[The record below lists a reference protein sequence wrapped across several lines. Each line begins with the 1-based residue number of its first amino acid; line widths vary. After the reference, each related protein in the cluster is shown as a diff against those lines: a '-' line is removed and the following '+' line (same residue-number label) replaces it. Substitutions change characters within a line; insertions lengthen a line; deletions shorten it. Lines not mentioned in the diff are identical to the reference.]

1 MTSPTDTDMNTL
13 RNNQKLIFGTL
24 AAVTVLSILLAAGFA
39 ALYLS
44 SRDTVPAGTDIQTS
58 AKDTETA
65 GNDGVQTPP
74 DTAELSELR
83 AENDALRTQAESLAA
98 ELDAMREAASEAET
112 EYIPDPPIDLDSL
125 YNPGDLTP
133 ADPESLSYTFDL
145 NEQLAVIRALEEQME
160 HSPYIVDPDG
170 KLMLLEDVVFDED
183 TEILYR
189 AKANTPLDEDGRV
202 QEKEIDYEAM
212 GYRYPTVAVSYRDM
226 ERGTAYSYNG
236 DTVFFS
242 ASLIKAPYIYTLLHQ
257 IAQFNEIKEANPTN
271 DPAVGKTL
279 TQEIWDKYDLERK
292 ITVTE
297 DMVEKGSG
305 KIKDMDLS
313 GAGKEF
319 SVLAMIKHS
328 IKMSDNTAFRILRN
342 EFGYDYFWQVSRA
355 LGVKSVFTSFNNLTA
370 DEACLYLAAI
380 YDFAK
385 DYPTEGG
392 VLINLM
398 KNANHQV
405 LITQA
410 VSNPYA
416 VAHKYGWDADSYHDM
431 ALVYGDAPF
440 AVCVMTNFDFSV
452 NDDDLNAYIRSLV
465 SEIEKLHQTF
475 YKAIEEQ
482 KKHF

>member
-1 MTSPTDTDMNTL
+1 MKEFTKE
-13 RNNQKLIFGTL
+13 QKLIFAVL
-24 AAVTVLSILLAAGFA
+24 AAVTAVSVLLAAGFA

-44 SRDTVPAGTDIQTS
+44 GRNTVPTGTVVQDTEPSDTEQENPG
-58 AKDTETA
+58 KDT
-65 GNDGVQTPP
+65 GY
-74 DTAELSELR
+74 DTAELADLRRENEFLEQQADDLR
-83 AENDALRTQAESLAA
+83 AEVEALKT
-98 ELDAMREAASEAET
+98 AASEAET
-112 EYIPDPPIDLDSL
+112 EHTPDPPIDLDSL
-125 YNPGDLTP
+125 FNPGDLTP

-145 NEQLAVIRALEEQME
+145 NEQLAVIRALEQQME
-160 HSPYIVDPDG
+160 NSPYIVSPDG
-170 KLMLLEDVVFDED
+170 KLMLLEDVEFDED

-189 AKANTPLDEDGRV
+189 AKENTPLDENDV
-202 QEKEIDYEAM
+202 AQEKEINYEAM
-212 GYRYPTVAVSYRDM
+212 GYRYPTIAVSYRDM

-257 IAQFNEIKEANPTN
+257 IAQYNEIKKANPAN
-271 DPAVGKTL
+271 DPTVGKTL

-305 KIKDMDLS
+305 KIKDMDLTS
-313 GAGKEF
+313 GREF
-319 SVLAMIKHS
+319 SVLELIEYS
-328 IKMSDNTAFRILRN
+328 IKVSDNTAFRILRN
-342 EFGYDYFWQVSRA
+342 EFGYDYFWSVSRQ
-355 LGVKSVFTSFNNLTA
+355 LGIQSVFTSFNNLTA
-370 DEACLYLAAI
+370 DEACIYLAAI

-385 DYPTEGG
+385 DYPSEGG

-405 LITQA
+405 LITKA

-465 SEIEKLHQTF
+465 SEIEALHKTF
-475 YKAIEEQ
+475 YQATEEQ

>member
-1 MTSPTDTDMNTL
+1 MMMNEFTKE
-13 RNNQKLIFGTL
+13 QKLIFAVL
-24 AAVTVLSILLAAGFA
+24 AAVTAVSVLLAAGFA

-44 SRDTVPAGTDIQTS
+44 GRNTVPTGTVMQ
-58 AKDTETA
+58 DTEPSDTA
-65 GNDGVQTPP
+65 QENPGQNPGY
-74 DTAELSELR
+74 DTAELADLRRENEFLEQQAENLR
-83 AENDALRTQAESLAA
+83 AEMEALKS
-98 ELDAMREAASEAET
+98 AASEAET
-112 EYIPDPPIDLDSL
+112 EHTPDPPIDLDSL
-125 YNPGDLTP
+125 FNPGDLTP

-145 NEQLAVIRALEEQME
+145 NEQLAVIRALEQQME
-160 HSPYIVDPDG
+160 QSPYIVDPDG
-170 KLMLLEDVVFDED
+170 ELMLLEDVEFDED

-189 AKANTPLDEDGRV
+189 AKENTPLDENGV
-202 QEKEIDYEAM
+202 AQEKEIDYEAM
-212 GYRYPTVAVSYRDM
+212 GYRYPTIAVSYRDM

-242 ASLIKAPYIYTLLHQ
+242 ASLIKAPYIYTMLHQ
-257 IAQFNEIKEANPTN
+257 IAQYNEIKKANPTN
-271 DPAVGKTL
+271 DPTVGKTL

-305 KIKDMDLS
+305 KIKDMDLT
-313 GAGKEF
+313 GGKEF
-319 SVLAMIKHS
+319 TVLELIEYS
-328 IKMSDNTAFRILRN
+328 IKVSDNTAFRILRN
-342 EFGYDYFWQVSRA
+342 EFGYDYFWSVSRQ
-355 LGVKSVFTSFNNLTA
+355 LGIQSVFTSFNNMTA
-370 DEACLYLAAI
+370 DEACIYLAAI

-385 DYPTEGG
+385 DYPSEGG

-405 LITQA
+405 LITKA

-452 NDDDLNAYIRSLV
+452 NDDDLNAYIRSLI
-465 SEIEKLHQTF
+465 SEIEALHKTF
-475 YKAIEEQ
+475 YQAAEEQ
-482 KKHF
+482 EKHF

>member
-1 MTSPTDTDMNTL
+1 MMKEFTKE
-13 RNNQKLIFGTL
+13 QKLIFAVL
-24 AAVTVLSILLAAGFA
+24 AAVTAVSVLLAAGFA

-44 SRDTVPAGTDIQTS
+44 GRNTVPTGTVVQDTEPSDTEQENPG
-58 AKDTETA
+58 KDT
-65 GNDGVQTPP
+65 GY
-74 DTAELSELR
+74 DTAELADLRRENEFLEQQADDLR
-83 AENDALRTQAESLAA
+83 AEVEALKT
-98 ELDAMREAASEAET
+98 AASEAET
-112 EYIPDPPIDLDSL
+112 EHTPDPPIDLDSL
-125 YNPGDLTP
+125 FNPGDLTP

-145 NEQLAVIRALEEQME
+145 NEQLAVIRALEQQME
-160 HSPYIVDPDG
+160 NSPYIVSPDG
-170 KLMLLEDVVFDED
+170 KLMLLEDVEFDED

-189 AKANTPLDEDGRV
+189 AKENTPLDENDV
-202 QEKEIDYEAM
+202 AQEKEIDYEAM
-212 GYRYPTVAVSYRDM
+212 GYRYPTIAVSYRDM

-257 IAQFNEIKEANPTN
+257 IAQYNEIKKANPAN
-271 DPAVGKTL
+271 DPTVGKTL

-305 KIKDMDLS
+305 KIKDMDLTS
-313 GAGKEF
+313 GREF
-319 SVLAMIKHS
+319 SVLELIEYS
-328 IKMSDNTAFRILRN
+328 IKVSDNTAFRILRN
-342 EFGYDYFWQVSRA
+342 EFGYDYFWSVSRQ
-355 LGVKSVFTSFNNLTA
+355 LGIQSVFTSFNNLTA
-370 DEACLYLAAI
+370 DEACIYLAAI

-385 DYPTEGG
+385 DYPSEGG

-405 LITQA
+405 LITKA

-465 SEIEKLHQTF
+465 SEIEALHKTF
-475 YKAIEEQ
+475 YQATEEQ

>member
-1 MTSPTDTDMNTL
+1 MK
-13 RNNQKLIFGTL
+13 REQKLIFAVL
-24 AAVTVLSILLAAGFA
+24 IAVTVLSILLAAGFA

-44 SRDTVPAGTDIQTS
+44 GRNTTPTGTDVQNPGT
-58 AKDTETA
+58 KDTAQEDYSGEHPGDTEGYDTSELA
-65 GNDGVQTPP
+65 DLRRENEFLEQQAND
-74 DTAELSELR
+74 LR
-83 AENDALRTQAESLAA
+83 AELEQ
-98 ELDAMREAASEAET
+98 MKQAASEAET
-112 EYIPDPPIDLDSL
+112 EHIPDPPIDLDSL
-125 YNPGDLTP
+125 FNPGDLKP

-145 NEQLAVIRALEEQME
+145 NEQLAVIRALEAQME

-170 KLMLLEDVVFDED
+170 KLMLLADVVFDED

-189 AKANTPLDEDGRV
+189 AKANTPLDEDGRA

-226 ERGTAYSYNG
+226 ERGTSYSYHG
-236 DTVFFS
+236 DTVYFS

-257 IAQFNEIKEANPTN
+257 IAQYNEIKKANPTN

-279 TQEIWDKYDLERK
+279 AQDIWDKYDLERK

-297 DMVEKGSG
+297 AMVETGSG

-319 SVLAMIKHS
+319 TVLELIEYAIKV
-328 IKMSDNTAFRILRN
+328 SDNTAFRILRN
-342 EFGYDYFWQVSRA
+342 EFGYDYFWQVSRQ
-355 LGVKSVFTSFNNLTA
+355 LGIKSVFTSFNNLTA
-370 DEACLYLAAI
+370 DEACIYLAAI

-416 VAHKYGWDADSYHDM
+416 VAHKYGWDSDSYHDM

-465 SEIEKLHQTF
+465 SEIEKLHKTF
-475 YKAIEEQ
+475 YEATEEQ

>member
-1 MTSPTDTDMNTL
+1 MMNEL
-13 RNNQKLIFGTL
+13 NKEQKLVFVILT
-24 AAVTVLSILLAAGFA
+24 AVTALSILLAAGFA

-44 SRDTVPAGTDIQTS
+44 GRNTVSVGADLQQP
-58 AKDTETA
+58 
-65 GNDGVQTPP
+65 DGADSVQEDVTGDAVTL
-74 DTAELSELR
+74 DTAELAELR
-83 AENDALRTQAESLAA
+83 RENDYYKQQADTLRA
-98 ELDAMREAASEAET
+98 ELDALKNAAAEAET
-112 EYIPDPPIDLDSL
+112 ERLPQAPVDLESL
-125 YNPGDLTP
+125 FNPGDLTP
-133 ADPESLSYTFDL
+133 ADPESLDYTFDL
-145 NEQLAVIRALEEQME
+145 NEQLAVIRALEQQME
-160 HSPYIVDPDG
+160 NGPYIVDPDG
-170 KLMLLEDVVFDED
+170 NLMLLEDIEFDED
-183 TEILYR
+183 TEIRYR
-189 AKANTPLDEDGRV
+189 AKANTPLDENGV
-202 QEKEIDYEAM
+202 AQETEIDYEAM

-226 ERGTAYSYNG
+226 ERGTTYSYHG

-242 ASLIKAPYIYTLLHQ
+242 ASLIKAPYIYSLLHQ
-257 IAQFNEIKEANPTN
+257 IAQYNDIKRANPTN

-297 DMVEKGSG
+297 SMVEKGSG

-313 GAGKEF
+313 GSGKEF
-319 SVLAMIKHS
+319 TVLELIEYAIKV
-328 IKMSDNTAFRILRN
+328 SDNTAFRILRN
-342 EFGYDYFWQVSRA
+342 EFGYDYFWSISSQ
-355 LGVKSVFTSFNNLTA
+355 LGVKSVFTSFNNMTA

-385 DYPTEGG
+385 EYPSEGG

-465 SEIEKLHQTF
+465 SEIEKLHKTF
-475 YKAIEEQ
+475 YQAAEEQ

>member
-1 MTSPTDTDMNTL
+1 MK
-13 RNNQKLIFGTL
+13 REQKLIFAVL
-24 AAVTVLSILLAAGFA
+24 IAVTVLSVLLAAGFA

-44 SRDTVPAGTDIQTS
+44 GRNTVPAGADVGT
-58 AKDTETA
+58 
-65 GNDGVQTPP
+65 GVSDPGGT
-74 DTAELSELR
+74 DTAQGDFSGEHPGVTEEYDTSELAELRRENEFLEQQADDLR
-83 AENDALRTQAESLAA
+83 AELEQIKQAV
-98 ELDAMREAASEAET
+98 SEAET
-112 EYIPDPPIDLDSL
+112 EYIPDPPVDLDSL
-125 YNPGDLTP
+125 FNPGDLKP

-145 NEQLAVIRALEEQME
+145 NEQLAVIRALEQQME

-170 KLMLLEDVVFDED
+170 KLMLLEDVEFDED

-189 AKANTPLDEDGRV
+189 AKAGTPLDEEGRA

-236 DTVFFS
+236 DTDFFS

-257 IAQFNEIKEANPTN
+257 IAQYNEIKRANPTN

-297 DMVEKGSG
+297 SMVEKGSG

-313 GAGKEF
+313 GGKEF
-319 SVLAMIKHS
+319 TVLELIEYAIKV
-328 IKMSDNTAFRILRN
+328 SDNTAFRILRN
-342 EFGYDYFWQVSRA
+342 EFGYDYFWSVSRQ
-355 LGVKSVFTSFNNLTA
+355 LGIKSVFTSFNHLTA
-370 DEACLYLAAI
+370 DEACIYLAAI

-431 ALVYGDAPF
+431 ALVYGDAPY

-452 NDDDLNAYIRSLV
+452 NDDDLNKYIRSLV
-465 SEIEKLHQTF
+465 SEIEKLHTAF
-475 YKAIEEQ
+475 YRATEEQ

>member
-1 MTSPTDTDMNTL
+1 MNEMK
-13 RNNQKLIFGTL
+13 REQKIIFSVLIG
-24 AAVTVLSILLAAGFA
+24 VTVLSVLLAAGFA

-44 SRDTVPAGTDIQTS
+44 GRDAVSVGADAEISAGSDPAQGDFIKDTVPD
-58 AKDTETA
+58 
-65 GNDGVQTPP
+65 
-74 DTAELSELR
+74 DTAELAGLRQENELLEKQADELR
-83 AENDALRTQAESLAA
+83 AEIEALKNASAE
-98 ELDAMREAASEAET
+98 EET
-112 EYIPDPPIDLDSL
+112 EYVPNPPVDLDSL
-125 YNPGDLTP
+125 YDPGDLQP

-170 KLMLLEDVVFDED
+170 NLMLLADVEFDED

-189 AKANTPLDEDGRV
+189 AKDGTPLDEDGV
-202 QEKEIDYEAM
+202 AQEREIDYEAM
-212 GYRYPTVAVSYRDM
+212 GYKFPTIAISYRDM

-242 ASLIKAPYIYTLLHQ
+242 ASLIKAPYVYTLLYQ
-257 IAQFNEIKEANPTN
+257 IAQYNEIKRANPTN
-271 DPAVGKTL
+271 DPNVGKTL
-279 TQEIWDKYDLERK
+279 SDAIWEKYDLERK

-297 DMVEKGSG
+297 SMVEKGSG

-319 SVLAMIKHS
+319 TVRELIEYAIKV
-328 IKMSDNTAFRILRN
+328 SDNTAFRILRN
-342 EFGYDYFWQVSRA
+342 EFGYDYFWTVSKQ

-385 DYPTEGG
+385 EYPDEGG
-392 VLINLM
+392 MLINLM

-452 NDDDLNAYIRSLV
+452 NDDDLNEYIRSLIT
-465 SEIEKLHQTF
+465 EIEKLHNTF
-475 YKAIEEQ
+475 YEVTEEQ
-482 KKHF
+482 KKQF

>member
-1 MTSPTDTDMNTL
+1 MNEL
-13 RNNQKLIFGTL
+13 RKEWKIIFATL
-24 AAVTVLSILLAAGFA
+24 AAVTALSILLAAGFA

-44 SRDTVPAGTDIQTS
+44 GRDTHPTGADPVLPSGETEQTDDAQTEAVTYDTS
-58 AKDTETA
+58 ALAD
-65 GNDGVQTPP
+65 
-74 DTAELSELR
+74 LR
-83 AENDALRTQAESLAA
+83 RENAYLEQQADALRNELNDLKQA
-98 ELDAMREAASEAET
+98 MTEAET
-112 EYIPDPPIDLDSL
+112 ERLPEAPIDLDSL
-125 YNPGDLTP
+125 FNPGDLTP
-133 ADPESLSYTFDL
+133 ADPESLNYTFDL
-145 NEQLAVIRALEEQME
+145 NEQLAVIDALEQSME
-160 HSPYIVDPDG
+160 HSPYIVNPEG
-170 KLMLLEDVVFDED
+170 ELMLLEDVEFDED

-189 AKANTPLDEDGRV
+189 AQANSPLDENGAAL
-202 QEKEIDYEAM
+202 EKEIDYEAM
-212 GYRYPTVAVSYRDM
+212 GYKFPVIAVSYRDM
-226 ERGTAYSYNG
+226 ERGTAYSYHG

-257 IAQFNEIKEANPTN
+257 IAQYNEIKAANPTN
-271 DPAVGKTL
+271 DPAKGKTL
-279 TQEIWDKYDLERK
+279 TQEIWDKYDLGRK

-297 DMVEKGSG
+297 SMVEKGSG

-319 SVLAMIKHS
+319 TVLELIEYAIKV
-328 IKMSDNTAFRILRN
+328 SDNTAFRILRN
-342 EFGYDYFWQVSRA
+342 EFGYDYFWTVSRQ
-355 LGVKSVFTSFNNLTA
+355 LGVKSVFTSFNNMTA

-385 DYPTEGG
+385 EYPTEGG

-398 KNANHQV
+398 KSANHQV

-452 NDDDLNAYIRSLV
+452 NDDDLNEYIRSLV
-465 SEIEKLHQTF
+465 SEIEKLHKTF
-475 YKAIEEQ
+475 YEAIEDQ
-482 KKHF
+482 KKNF

>member
-1 MTSPTDTDMNTL
+1 MKEFTKE
-13 RNNQKLIFGTL
+13 QKLIFAVL
-24 AAVTVLSILLAAGFA
+24 AAVTAVSVLLAAGFA

-44 SRDTVPAGTDIQTS
+44 GRNTVPTGTVVQDTEPSDTEQENPG
-58 AKDTETA
+58 KDT
-65 GNDGVQTPP
+65 GY
-74 DTAELSELR
+74 DTAELADLRRENEFLEQQADDLR
-83 AENDALRTQAESLAA
+83 AEVEALKT
-98 ELDAMREAASEAET
+98 AASEAET
-112 EYIPDPPIDLDSL
+112 EHTPDPPIDLDSL
-125 YNPGDLTP
+125 FNPGDLTP

-145 NEQLAVIRALEEQME
+145 NEQLAVIRALEQQME
-160 HSPYIVDPDG
+160 NSPYIVSPDG
-170 KLMLLEDVVFDED
+170 KLMLLEDVEFDED

-189 AKANTPLDEDGRV
+189 AKENTPLDENDV
-202 QEKEIDYEAM
+202 AQEKEIDYEAM
-212 GYRYPTVAVSYRDM
+212 GYRYPTIAVSYRDM

-257 IAQFNEIKEANPTN
+257 IAQYNEIKKANPAN
-271 DPAVGKTL
+271 DPTVGKTL

-305 KIKDMDLS
+305 KIKDMDLTS
-313 GAGKEF
+313 GREF
-319 SVLAMIKHS
+319 SVLELIEYS
-328 IKMSDNTAFRILRN
+328 IKVSDNTAFRILRN
-342 EFGYDYFWQVSRA
+342 EFGYDYFWSVSRQ
-355 LGVKSVFTSFNNLTA
+355 LGIQSVFTSFNNLTA
-370 DEACLYLAAI
+370 DEACIYLAAI

-385 DYPTEGG
+385 DYPSEGG

-405 LITQA
+405 LITKA

-465 SEIEKLHQTF
+465 SEIEALHKTF
-475 YKAIEEQ
+475 YQATEEQ

>member
-1 MTSPTDTDMNTL
+1 MKEFTKE
-13 RNNQKLIFGTL
+13 QKLIFSVL
-24 AAVTVLSILLAAGFA
+24 AAVTALSILLAAGFA

-44 SRDTVPAGTDIQTS
+44 GRNTVPAGTT
-58 AKDTETA
+58 DTAQEDFSQDT
-65 GNDGVQTPP
+65 GY
-74 DTAELSELR
+74 DTAELADLRRENEFLEQQAKDLR
-83 AENDALRTQAESLAA
+83 AEVEALKN
-98 ELDAMREAASEAET
+98 AASEAET
-112 EYIPDPPIDLDSL
+112 EHIPDPPIDLDSL
-125 YNPGDLTP
+125 FNPGDLTP

-170 KLMLLEDVVFDED
+170 KLMLLADVEFDED

-189 AKANTPLDEDGRV
+189 AKENAPLDEDGRV
-202 QEKEIDYEAM
+202 LEKEIDYEAM
-212 GYRYPTVAVSYRDM
+212 GYRYPTIAVSYRDM

-236 DTVFFS
+236 DTVYFS

-257 IAQFNEIKEANPTN
+257 IAQYNEIKRANPTN
-271 DPAVGKTL
+271 DPKVGKTL
-279 TQEIWDKYDLERK
+279 TQEVWDKYDLERK

-297 DMVEKGSG
+297 SMVEKGSG
-305 KIKDMDLS
+305 KIKDMDLT
-313 GAGKEF
+313 GGKEF
-319 SVLAMIKHS
+319 TVLELIEYAIKV
-328 IKMSDNTAFRILRN
+328 SDNTAFRILRN
-342 EFGYDYFWQVSRA
+342 EFGYDYFWSVSSQ
-355 LGVKSVFTSFNNLTA
+355 LGIKSVFTSFNNLTA
-370 DEACLYLAAI
+370 DEACIYLAAI

-405 LITQA
+405 LIPKA

-465 SEIEKLHQTF
+465 SEIEKLHNAF
-475 YKAIEEQ
+475 YEATEEQ